1 MTDQRDPGWGPSRR
15 LVSSFFVARDVPR
28 LPIILLRALFLAFV
42 AGLGVF
48 VVIRVLIG
56 SGDGDLQPGTAWAV
70 LIVIAALQTSLVAA
84 HRRRPLIG
92 EEPEDFAAA
101 YRTSVILRLAY
112 AESVALTGFVLSF
125 LTGDP
130 FTFYAGLALSV
141 PAYLLAAPTGG
152 DVARHQ
158 EQIADSGFGVDL
170 MAALLGY
177 TSTG

>member
-1 MTDQRDPGWGPSRR
+1 M
-15 LVSSFFVARDVPR
+15 
-28 LPIILLRALFLAFV
+28 RAIYLAFI

-48 VVIRVLIG
+48 VVVRLLIG
-56 SGDGDLQPGTAWAV
+56 SRDGDLQSGTALAV

-84 HRRRPLIG
+84 QRRRPLIG

-101 YRTSVILRLAY
+101 YRTSVILRLACS
-112 AESVALTGFVLSF
+112 ESIALTGFVLSF

-130 FTFYAGLALSV
+130 VTFYAGLALSV

-158 EQIADSGFGVDL
+158 EQIAGSGVGVDL

-177 TSTG
+177 TSTD